1 MRFIYWE
8 DHVKQLSTKLSK
20 NIGVLL
26 RLKLHLTTK
35 LLHLVYNS
43 LILPYLTYCNLI
55 WSCASPST
63 INRIVTLQKNVRII
77 NKAGYRD
84 HTTPL
89 FKKLGLLKVE
99 DIHRQ
104 QILICMYKF
113 SSKQLPGNFSS
124 YFHETSTVH
133 FHFTRNSDGYF
144 IPSANKNIRQKC
156 IRHSGLDC
164 GTNYLV
170 I

>member
-1 MRFIYWE
+1 MVNF
-8 DHVKQLSTKLSK
+8 
-20 NIGVLL
+20 
-26 RLKLHLTTK
+26 
-35 LLHLVYNS
+35 
-43 LILPYLTYCNLI
+43 LILPYLAYCNLI

-63 INRIVTLQKNVRII
+63 INKIATLQKAIRII

-104 QILICMYKF
+104 QILIFMYKF
-113 SSKQLPGNFSS
+113 SCKQLPDNFSS
-124 YFHETSTVH
+124 CFHETSTVQ
-133 FHFTRNSDGYF
+133 FHITRNSDGYF
-144 IPSANKNIRQKC
+144 IPSANTNIQQKC
-156 IRHSGLDC
+156 IRHSGPQLWNQLPCDIKQAVSLP
-164 GTNYLV
+164 TFKSKLKKLLWNEY

>member
-1 MRFIYWE
+1 MYIDERLNWE
-8 DHVKQLSTKLSK
+8 EHVKQLSTKLSK

-26 RLKLHLTTK
+26 RSKLHLKTK

-55 WSCASPST
+55 WSCVSPST
-63 INRIVTLQKNVRII
+63 INRIVTLQKKAVRII

-89 FKKLGLLKVE
+89 FKKLGLLKFE

-104 QILICMYKF
+104 QILIFMYKF
-113 SSKQLPGNFSS
+113 S
-124 YFHETSTVH
+124 
-133 FHFTRNSDGYF
+133 
-144 IPSANKNIRQKC
+144 
-156 IRHSGLDC
+156 
-164 GTNYLV
+164 
-170 I
+170 